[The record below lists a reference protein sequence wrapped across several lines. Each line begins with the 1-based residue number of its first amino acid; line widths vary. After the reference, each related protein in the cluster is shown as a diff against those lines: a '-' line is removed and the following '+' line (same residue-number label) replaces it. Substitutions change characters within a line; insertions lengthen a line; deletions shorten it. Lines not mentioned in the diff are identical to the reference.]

1 MAVEVKEV
9 SASGA
14 KFAARAQAAASEMA
28 TNAVAAAEKWARE
41 TAAAAAIFKQAIS
54 AANIEARFRRGVQ
67 KAGAEKFRR
76 KVAAVAESRFA
87 EGVGAGEADWVAG
100 FGPMADTIRAV
111 TLAPRRPRGDAS
123 NYARVKQIG
132 DALHAKRLALLA
144 GS

>member
-1 MAVEVKEV
+1 MA
-9 SASGA
+9 AG
-14 KFAARAQAAASEMA
+14 
-28 TNAVAAAEKWARE
+28 AVAAADKWARE
-41 TAAAAAIFKQAIS
+41 AAGAAGVFKQAIS

-76 KVAAVAESRFA
+76 KVDAVAETRFS
-87 EGVGAGEADWVAG
+87 EGVGAGQADWEAG

-111 TLAPRRPRGDAS
+111 TLGARRPRGDAS